1 MRLLLAH
8 WRAALVELIRL
19 PGYLFPT
26 LILPLMLFAFFGIPN
41 ASRVETANLLFAS
54 FATFAVFG
62 VVFFQFGV
70 GIAQYRESAW
80 EDYLRT
86 LPAGPLPRFGAQ
98 ILTAMVFAGTSIG
111 LIAIAAVAFADA
123 SFTLQAA
130 LRLPVAFLAGAI
142 PFGFF
147 GIALGYWVTPRA
159 AIPMANLLYLPLS
172 FVGGLWQPPDRLPRI
187 VAEISQLTPTRHFAE
202 LTWAAALDQPWPP
215 ASWLWLIGYTGLFAM
230 AALAGYRRDEGQ
242 RFS

>member
-1 MRLLLAH
+1 MKLLCAH
-8 WRAALVELIRL
+8 WRATMVELIRL

-41 ASRVETANLLFAS
+41 AARVETANMLFAS

-70 GIAQYRESAW
+70 GIAQYRENAW
-80 EDYLRT
+80 EHYLRT
-86 LPAGPLPRFGAQ
+86 LPAGPFPRFGAQ
-98 ILTAMVFAGTSIG
+98 ILTAIVFAGISIS
-111 LIAIAAVAFADA
+111 LIAIAAILFADA
-123 SFTLQAA
+123 RFSALAA
-130 LRLPVAFLAGAI
+130 IRLPFAFLAGAI

-172 FVGGLWQPPDRLPRI
+172 FIGGLWQSPDSLPPV
-187 VAEISQLTPTRHFAE
+187 VAIISKLTPTRHFAE
-202 LTWAAALDQPWPP
+202 LTWAAALDRPWPLE
-215 ASWLWLIGYTGLFAM
+215 SWIWLAGYTIVFAC
-230 AALAGYRRDEGQ
+230 AARAGYRRDEGQ
-242 RFS
+242 RFG

>member
-41 ASRVETANLLFAS
+41 AGRAATANLLFAS

-70 GIAQYRESAW
+70 GIAQYRENAW
-80 EDYLRT
+80 EHYLRT

-98 ILTAMVFAGTSIG
+98 ILTAIVFAAISIG
-111 LIAIAAVAFADA
+111 LIALAAVVFADA
-123 SFTLQAA
+123 RFSPLAA
-130 LRLPVAFLAGAI
+130 LRLPIAFLAGAI

-172 FVGGLWQPPDRLPRI
+172 FVGGLWQPPDSLPRV
-187 VAEISQLTPTRHFAE
+187 VAEISRLTPTRHFAE
-202 LTWAAALDQPWPP
+202 LTWAAALDRPWPLD
-215 ASWLWLIGYTGLFAM
+215 SWLWLAGYTLLFALT
-230 AALAGYRRDEGQ
+230 ALAGYRRDEGQ
-242 RFS
+242 RFR